1 MAEASCES
9 GVLLF
14 FVVPQR
20 KGERKPSGHLLSACG
35 VFSLPAPE
43 NFALQNSPQRK

>member
-1 MAEASCES
+1 VRCVGFDALSLSFHKEREKES
-9 GVLLF
+9 RAGILF
-14 FVVPQR
+14 
-20 KGERKPSGHLLSACG
+20 SACG